1 MVAVNADASVKRRG
15 KGDERPVDG
24 LEDCT
29 VLARIYEA
37 FPLPDLPCLDAH
49 HRLYQRDRY
58 SPGWREMM
66 LGSFWYRSMSL
77 GIACFG

>member
-37 FPLPDLPCLDAH
+37 FPLPDLPCLDAILFRYITFEELDRIVDSVD
-49 HRLYQRDRY
+49 RLV
-58 SPGWREMM
+58 
-66 LGSFWYRSMSL
+66 
-77 GIACFG
+77 FGD